1 MRPVHLGP
9 DEHPFATPSERRDP
23 TRRLRGRL
31 VAPVTIWT
39 AGDAGGGTAAGLTV
53 ASVLVAEGDPSRLL
67 GLIGPTTDLAERL
80 ADSGAFVV
88 HVLGVDDQALA
99 ERFAERRPPVQGQF
113 GGIEVTGSPWG
124 PVLAGRR
131 PRAACRLADI
141 RPMGTA
147 DLVEG
152 IIEELVV
159 DDLDEPLAWQRGA
172 YRRLVPNGGDDDGGQ
187 A

>member
-1 MRPVHLGP
+1 MRPIRLGP
-9 DEHPFATPSERRDP
+9 DRHPFATPSERRDP

-31 VAPVTIWT
+31 VAPVTVWT
-39 AGDAGGGTAAGLTV
+39 AGRVGGPAAGLTV
-53 ASVLVAEGDPSRLL
+53 ASVLVAEGDPPRLL
-67 GLIGPTTDLAERL
+67 GLIGPTTDLAERM

-88 HVLGVDDQALA
+88 HVLRVDDQALA
-99 ERFAERRPPVQGQF
+99 ERFAERRPPVRDQF
-113 GGIEVTGSPWG
+113 EGIEVTASRWG

-131 PRAACRLADI
+131 PRAACRLVDV

-152 IIEELVV
+152 LIEELVV
-159 DDLDEPLAWQRGA
+159 DDLDDPLAWQRGA
-172 YRRLVPNGGDDDGGQ
+172 YRRLLPNGGDGDGGQ